1 MARISSHILI
11 GIAGTTSESDRL
23 RGDLEILPQL
33 AEDGLARA
41 AKDISMGGILG
52 TLLMLLECS
61 GVGASIDLDRIPKPG
76 ILVARTLAYELPSYG
91 YLFAVVIRRASPTS
105 ERRFAR
111 ARHRERC
118 DRHVRGRGHAA
129 RYVRRR
135 ARNSSG
141 ICGARRSRGFRRMHA
156 RDGLRIALFTYSTQ
170 PRGGVLH
177 ALALAEAL
185 CDAGHE
191 AVLYALDD
199 TERGFIRAP
208 PLRVRARSRGA
219 EAGAICSLTFG
230 VASRSTSQAWDPAT
244 PPFDVYHAH
253 DGISG
258 NALATLVERGS
269 IPSYVRTVHHLDDFE
284 AAPMAALQDRAVR
297 SAERCFVVSDV
308 WRRRLAAT
316 YGIDATIVPNGVDVE
331 RFSPVS
337 SRARAELR
345 EQLGYG
351 DGPLFLSIGG
361 IEARKN
367 ALATLEAFARVRERH
382 PNAPARAR
390 RRLRAFSITPHI
402 GARSMRASP
411 NSAFASCEDL
421 TVTGVLRD
429 DEIVVMLRAAH
440 AFVFPSLVEGF
451 GLVLLEALACG
462 TPVVTSAIAPFDEF
476 LTSDDALLVDPRDP
490 AAIASAML
498 QSLEPGVAATTA
510 MRGPALARRFAWS
523 ASARA
528 HVAAYLAATD
538 REVATCA

>member
-1 MARISSHILI
+1 
-11 GIAGTTSESDRL
+11 
-23 RGDLEILPQL
+23 
-33 AEDGLARA
+33 
-41 AKDISMGGILG
+41 
-52 TLLMLLECS
+52 
-61 GVGASIDLDRIPKPG
+61 
-76 ILVARTLAYELPSYG
+76 
-91 YLFAVVIRRASPTS
+91 
-105 ERRFAR
+105 
-111 ARHRERC
+111 
-118 DRHVRGRGHAA
+118 
-129 RYVRRR
+129 
-135 ARNSSG
+135 
-141 ICGARRSRGFRRMHA
+141 MHA
-156 RDGLRIALFTYSTQ
+156 RERLRIALFTYSTQ

-208 PLRVRARSRGA
+208 RCATVRVPVGPKQGDLLSYVRGRIA
-219 EAGAICSLTFG
+219 EY
-230 VASRSTSQAWDPAT
+230 VAAWDPAT

-269 IPSYVRTVHHLDDFE
+269 IPSYVRTVHHLDDFD

-297 SAERCFVVSDV
+297 SAERCFVVSAT
-308 WRRRLAAT
+308 WRSRLAAT

-337 SRARAELR
+337 SSERAALR
-345 EQLGYG
+345 ERLGYG

-361 IEARKN
+361 VEARKN
-367 ALATLEAFARVRERH
+367 TLATLEAFARVRERH
-382 PNAPARAR
+382 LTARLAIAGGASVLDHSAYR
-390 RRLRAFSITPHI
+390 RAFD
-402 GARSMRASP
+402 ARVAELGLRSG
-411 NSAFASCEDL
+411 EDL

-429 DEIVVMLRAAH
+429 DEIVAMLRAAH

-476 LTSDDALLVDPRDP
+476 LTSADARLVDPRDP
-490 AAIASAML
+490 DAIASAML
-498 QSLEPGVAATTA
+498 HSLEPDVAEATA
-510 MRGPALARRFAWS
+510 IRGPALARRFAWS

>member
-1 MARISSHILI
+1 
-11 GIAGTTSESDRL
+11 
-23 RGDLEILPQL
+23 
-33 AEDGLARA
+33 
-41 AKDISMGGILG
+41 
-52 TLLMLLECS
+52 
-61 GVGASIDLDRIPKPG
+61 
-76 ILVARTLAYELPSYG
+76 
-91 YLFAVVIRRASPTS
+91 
-105 ERRFAR
+105 
-111 ARHRERC
+111 
-118 DRHVRGRGHAA
+118 
-129 RYVRRR
+129 
-135 ARNSSG
+135 
-141 ICGARRSRGFRRMHA
+141 MHA

-199 TERGFIRAP
+199 TQRGFIRAP
-208 PLRVRARSRGA
+208 RCASVRVAVGPKQGDLLSYVRGRIA
-219 EAGAICSLTFG
+219 EY
-230 VASRSTSQAWDPAT
+230 VATWDPAT

-284 AAPMAALQDRAVR
+284 AAPLAALQDRAVR
-297 SAERCFVVSDV
+297 SAERCFVVSDL
-308 WRRRLAAT
+308 WRGRVAAT
-316 YGIDATIVPNGVDVE
+316 YGIDATVVPNGVDVE

-345 EQLGYG
+345 ERLGYG

-382 PNAPARAR
+382 PNA
-390 RRLRAFSITPHI
+390 RLVLAGGASVLDHSAYRRAFD
-402 GARSMRASP
+402 ARVAELGLR
-411 NSAFASCEDL
+411 FGEDI

-429 DEIVVMLRAAH
+429 DEIVAMLRAAH

-476 LTSDDALLVDPRDP
+476 LTSEDAQLVDPRDP
-490 AAIASAML
+490 EAIASAML
-498 QSLEPGVAATTA
+498 HSLEPGVAATTA

-538 REVATCA
+538 REVATYA